1 MKKDEENILA
11 SNRKANRN
19 YQILETFE
27 AGLVLKG
34 TEVKSIKLGE
44 VSIQE
49 GYVQIDD
56 NMEAWLVG
64 STIQP
69 YSNGNI
75 LNHSVNRERKLL
87 MHRKEIQRLSSKTNE
102 KGLTIVPLNLYL
114 LGGKI
119 KLRIALAQGK
129 NIIDK
134 RETIKKRDA
143 DRDAQRAMR
152 NHNR

>member
-1 MKKDEENILA
+1 
-11 SNRKANRN
+11 
-19 YQILETFE
+19 
-27 AGLVLKG
+27 
-34 TEVKSIKLGE
+34 
-44 VSIQE
+44 
-49 GYVQIDD
+49 
-56 NMEAWLVG
+56 
-64 STIQP
+64 
-69 YSNGNI
+69 
-75 LNHSVNRERKLL
+75 
-87 MHRKEIQRLSSKTNE
+87 MHRKEIQRLFSKTNE

-114 LGGKI
+114 IGGKI